1 MLLCNQ
7 VCVSLSLLP
16 LLYRGLVHEELLPR
30 LQSTRVL
37 NDWHRKLVK
46 LASAHLHGG
55 LRLGA
60 CVPDP
65 KEGDQHACGKVNL
78 GGLHNEP
85 CSGLRLNQT
94 LGLVLLGGAAL
105 HNQTIR
111 VEFEVTLLETF
122 LGEDFRIRAVLK
134 ITITELVPGLS

>member
-1 MLLCNQ
+1 MA
-7 VCVSLSLLP
+7 SI
-16 LLYRGLVHEELLPR
+16 
-30 LQSTRVL
+30 
-37 NDWHRKLVK
+37 KLVNF
-46 LASAHLHGG
+46 ASAHLHGA
-55 LRLGA
+55 LRLDSIVYPTHKKGTNMLVA
-60 CVPDP
+60 
-65 KEGDQHACGKVNL
+65 KST
-78 GGLHNEP
+78 

-134 ITITELVPGLS
+134 ITITKLVPGLS